1 MFFLPWEIMQYQFYL
16 WQVKDLH
23 FMFYSHIKQK
33 AVYTFY
39 FPQPFLDLS
48 QKWFSIVEVLVVADR
63 LTWLCVVDEGAEDE
77 EGEQG
82 SQEKIFPAC
91 HGSVVCRS
99 GAVVVSLNG
108 VKCLKAESVRVRQ
121 RLLRSVLKYRVS
133 GVFPW

>member
-1 MFFLPWEIMQYQFYL
+1 
-16 WQVKDLH
+16 
-23 FMFYSHIKQK
+23 MFYSHIKQK
-33 AVYTFY
+33 AIYTFY

-82 SQEKIFPAC
+82 SQEKIFPDR

-99 GAVVVSLNG
+99 GVVVILEWCQVPEGWVS
-108 VKCLKAESVRVRQ
+108 ESVTEAAA
-121 RLLRSVLKYRVS
+121 LC
-133 GVFPW
+133 P